1 MASRQPG
8 HQTGRDVRAMKSHM
22 QRWPTG
28 SPDPVVNIIATAVIV
43 IMGILAFATS
53 FLLLIPI
60 AIGFAVIGA
69 LRWYHHRPPP
79 YSNPAIA
86 AAAEQHAVAA
96 NFPDT
101 EAFAD
106 SYARP
111 LVEAWH

>member
-1 MASRQPG
+1 RY
-8 HQTGRDVRAMKSHM
+8 QTGRDVRAMKSHM
-22 QRWPTG
+22 PRWPTG

-53 FLLLIPI
+53 FLLLVPI

-69 LRWYHHRPPP
+69 LRWYHNRPPP

-86 AAAEQHAVAA
+86 AAVEQHTISA

-101 EAFAD
+101 ETFAQ
-106 SYARP
+106 SYARRLLDP
-111 LVEAWH
+111 RHPRIPV